1 MIRSVSLF
9 LLLAVAGSAQE
20 TPADSLAALRQSAEK
35 ASSQWEAL
43 AKGLEPRIAR
53 LLPCDPTSR
62 AAVEEV
68 SHASDAR
75 LSALST
81 YVKAQAAQAKLDA
94 EAAKRV
100 LAEQAALGGGWNAER
115 VEADQQHTA
124 IEAQISELK
133 ESMRKR
139 GSLAGAEQVL
149 VEIAN
154 MVKQR
159 GAKSEE
165 QAGRRDLINTVLGD
179 LVVASQDRQTALEKE
194 SGLLDVEKTK
204 WSAYYIARLSRAVT
218 ECTIINPGAA
228 NKRKP

>member
-9 LLLAVAGSAQE
+9 LLLAVAGSGQE
-20 TPADSLAALRQSAEK
+20 MPANPLAALRESAEK

-75 LSALST
+75 LSALSA

-100 LAEQAALGGGWNAER
+100 LAEQAVLGGGWNAER

-194 SGLLDVEKTK
+194 SALLDVEKTK
-204 WSAYYIARLSRAVT
+204 WSAYYTARLSRAVT